1 MFQEF
6 NNVYITNISSCI
18 PKNKVENSYF
28 SALLSEKETK
38 VFEKT
43 VGIKSRRWADH
54 HVTASDLGCEA
65 AKDVLDGK
73 DYSKVKCLI
82 FLSQTSDYKIPFT
95 SNILQ
100 DKLNLPKETLCI
112 DINAGCAGFVQGL
125 SMAFA
130 MANTL
135 AEDENVLI
143 IIGETLSKILSPYD
157 KATNMLF
164 GDAAS
169 AILVAKSS
177 KIGKSYFNF
186 CSDGGAHEA
195 IIISEGGYR
204 NPSVF
209 EAFEKNEDG
218 TYDNKNLYLKMQGGK
233 VFDFTLREVA
243 PSIKN
248 LMTHFNLDIQDI
260 DGLFL
265 HQSNRFIIKQI
276 SNLLGVDQTKVAIN
290 IEEFGNTSGVSIP
303 LLLNTELWKFEHK
316 SRILCSGYGSGL
328 NWGNC
333 LLDLSLTHFHTVKEY
348 NEGINFT

>member
-6 NNVYITNISSCI
+6 NNVYISSISSCI

-28 SALLSEKETK
+28 SALLSEKEVK

-43 VGIKSRRWADH
+43 VGIRNRRWAEND
-54 HVTASDLGCEA
+54 VTASDLGYKA
-65 AKDVLDGK
+65 AKTVLEAK
-73 DYSKVKCLI
+73 DISKVKCLI

-100 DKLNLPKETLCI
+100 AKLGLPTGTLCL
-112 DINAGCAGFVQGL
+112 DINAGCAGFIQGL
-125 SMAFA
+125 SVAFA

-135 AEDENVLI
+135 AEDENVLL
-143 IIGETLSKILSPYD
+143 IIGETLSKILSPSD

-169 AILVAKSS
+169 AILIAKSNR
-177 KIGKSYFNF
+177 IGKSYFNF
-186 CSDGGAHEA
+186 YSDGGNYEA
-195 IIISEGGYR
+195 IIIPDGGYR
-204 NPSVF
+204 NPYICDDF
-209 EAFEKNEDG
+209 IKTDNDNYG
-218 TYDNKNLYLKMQGGK
+218 NKNLYLQMQGSK

-243 PSIKN
+243 PSVKN
-248 LMTHFNLDIQDI
+248 LMEHFHLDIQTV
-260 DGLFL
+260 DGFFF

-276 SNLLGVDQTKVAIN
+276 STILGIDHQKVAIN

-303 LLLNTELWKFEHK
+303 LLLNTELHKFEVK
-316 SRILCSGYGSGL
+316 DKILCSGYGSGL

-333 LLDLSLTHFHTVKEY
+333 LLDLSLTYFHTIKEY
-348 NEGINFT
+348 